1 MMTLTYNLSI
11 WEANTGGSRV
21 QHLPQPDN
29 ESYPSLDDP
38 VSKQIETW
46 GGGELLSIFET
57 WQLFFPLGAGS
68 YALCIYVLKSPRLHP
83 K

>member
-21 QHLPQPDN
+21 QRLPQPDN
-29 ESYPSLDDP
+29 ESCPNLDDP

-46 GGGELLSIFET
+46 GGGTAFNIWNLATFLSS
-57 WQLFFPLGAGS
+57 WS
-68 YALCIYVLKSPRLHP
+68 W
-83 K
+83 

>member
-21 QHLPQPDN
+21 QRLPQPDN
-29 ESYPSLDDP
+29 ESCPSLDDP

-46 GGGELLSIFET
+46 GGRGTAFNI
-57 WQLFFPLGAGS
+57 
-68 YALCIYVLKSPRLHP
+68 
-83 K
+83 